1 MINNINKR
9 RGFFRKYVLPK
20 TIYSRLVLVIIIP
33 IISVQFFFLLTFS
46 YRHGGHT
53 SYALSISLINEIK
66 YFLSEYEKN
75 PQEAFE
81 KAKNLGVNVKEIKM
95 PINIKEQYE
104 DRTGKVFI
112 SEYKRV
118 NTDITKK
125 FKPYV
130 RLKEK
135 QSIIEI
141 YLTAKQ
147 KAFKFIYSEYR
158 LYTYV
163 TEQVVWLITI
173 LTGLLSAGWALFIAR
188 NQALPI
194 RNLSDSIISF
204 SRGDIDTIQK
214 LEIRGSNE
222 IRRAIYNF
230 KIMANR
236 ILRHNKQR
244 TNMLSG
250 ISHDLRTPLTRMKL
264 LLAMAEKNKTNKD
277 LSDNIKDMENMIE
290 SYLSFTKGIAKKSRV
305 MNINKLLQSI
315 TNKWKNAGKKIS
327 YENGKTIKINANPD
341 NIKRVIENIVTNGF
355 KYGKNISI
363 KLTTE
368 DEFVNIIIEDDGS
381 GIPEDKL
388 NEVFNPFYRI
398 DESRNKETG
407 GAGLGLSVAMDI
419 ITYYGGNI
427 VLENRKDKS
436 GLIATITLPMIV

>member
-1 MINNINKR
+1 MINNINQR
-9 RGFFRKYVLPK
+9 RGFFRRYILPK
-20 TIYSRLVLVIIIP
+20 TIYGRLILVIIIP

-53 SYALSISLINEIK
+53 SYALSISLINEIR

-75 PQEAFE
+75 PEEAFK
-81 KAKNLGVNVKEIKM
+81 KAKNFGMDVQKIKT
-95 PINIKEQYE
+95 PINIKNQYE
-104 DRTGKVFI
+104 NRTGKVFI

-118 NTDITKK
+118 NTKLTNK

-130 RLKEK
+130 RLKE
-135 QSIIEI
+135 QDSVIEI

-147 KAFKFIYSEYR
+147 QAFKFTYSEYR

-163 TEQVVWLITI
+163 TEQVVWIMTL
-173 LTGLLSAGWALFIAR
+173 LTGLICAVWALFIAR

-194 RNLSDSIISF
+194 RNLSKSIISF
-204 SRGDIDTIQK
+204 SKGDIDAIQN
-214 LEIRGSNE
+214 LEVRGSNE

-264 LLAMAEKNKTNKD
+264 LLAMTEKNKTNQD
-277 LSDNIKDMENMIE
+277 LNDNIKDMENMIE
-290 SYLSFTKGIAKKSRV
+290 SYLSFTKGIAKKSSIV
-305 MNINKLLQSI
+305 NINELLQNI
-315 TNKWKNAGKKIS
+315 INKWENAGKKIS
-327 YENGKTIKINANPD
+327 YSNLETININANSD
-341 NIKRVIENIVTNGF
+341 NINRVIENIITNGF
-355 KYGKNISI
+355 KYGGNISI

-368 DEFVNIIIEDDGS
+368 DEFVNIIIKDDGT

-388 NEVFNPFYRI
+388 SEVFNPFYRI
-398 DESRNKETG
+398 DKSRNNETG

-427 VLENRKDKS
+427 VLKNRKDKS
-436 GLIATITLPMIV
+436 GLIATITLPIIV

>member
-1 MINNINKR
+1 
-9 RGFFRKYVLPK
+9 
-20 TIYSRLVLVIIIP
+20 
-33 IISVQFFFLLTFS
+33 
-46 YRHGGHT
+46 
-53 SYALSISLINEIK
+53 
-66 YFLSEYEKN
+66 
-75 PQEAFE
+75 
-81 KAKNLGVNVKEIKM
+81 
-95 PINIKEQYE
+95 
-104 DRTGKVFI
+104 
-112 SEYKRV
+112 
-118 NTDITKK
+118 
-125 FKPYV
+125 
-130 RLKEK
+130 
-135 QSIIEI
+135 
-141 YLTAKQ
+141 
-147 KAFKFIYSEYR
+147 
-158 LYTYV
+158 
-163 TEQVVWLITI
+163 
-173 LTGLLSAGWALFIAR
+173 
-188 NQALPI
+188 
-194 RNLSDSIISF
+194 
-204 SRGDIDTIQK
+204 
-214 LEIRGSNE
+214 
-222 IRRAIYNF
+222 
-230 KIMANR
+230 MANR

-264 LLAMAEKNKTNKD
+264 LLAMAGKNKTNKD

-305 MNINKLLQSI
+305 MNINKLLQNI
-315 TNKWKNAGKKIS
+315 INKWKNAGGKIS
-327 YENGKTIKINANPD
+327 YENGKSIKINANPD

-388 NEVFNPFYRI
+388 DEVFNPFYRI

>member
-1 MINNINKR
+1 MINSINQR

-20 TIYSRLVLVIIIP
+20 TIYSRLILVIIIP
-33 IISVQFFFLLTFS
+33 IILVQFFFLFTFS
-46 YRHGGHT
+46 YRHGKHT

-75 PQEAFE
+75 PQEASE
-81 KAKNLGVNVKEIKM
+81 KAKNLGMDVKEIKM
-95 PINIKEQYE
+95 PINIKEQYK
-104 DRTGKVFI
+104 DRTGEVFI
-112 SEYKRV
+112 SEYKKV
-118 NTDITKK
+118 STDITKK

-130 RLKEK
+130 RLNEK
-135 QSIIEI
+135 KGIIEI

-147 KAFKFIYSEYR
+147 KAFKFIYNEYR

-214 LEIRGSNE
+214 LEVRGSNE

-264 LLAMAEKNKTNKD
+264 LLAMAGKNKTNKD

-305 MNINKLLQSI
+305 MNINKLLQNI
-315 TNKWKNAGKKIS
+315 INKWKNAGGKIS
-327 YENGKTIKINANPD
+327 YENGKSIKINANPD

-388 NEVFNPFYRI
+388 DEVFNPFYRI

>member
-1 MINNINKR
+1 MINNINQR

-20 TIYSRLVLVIIIP
+20 TIYSRLILVIIIP

-95 PINIKEQYE
+95 PINIKEQYK

-118 NTDITKK
+118 STDITKK

-130 RLKEK
+130 RLNEK
-135 QSIIEI
+135 KSIIEI
-141 YLTAKQ
+141 YLSAKQ
-147 KAFKFIYSEYR
+147 KAFKFTYSEYR

-305 MNINKLLQSI
+305 MNINKLLQNI
-315 TNKWKNAGKKIS
+315 INKWKNAGGKIS
-327 YENGKTIKINANPD
+327 YENGKSIKINANPD

-388 NEVFNPFYRI
+388 DEVFNPFYRI

>member
-1 MINNINKR
+1 
-9 RGFFRKYVLPK
+9 
-20 TIYSRLVLVIIIP
+20 
-33 IISVQFFFLLTFS
+33 
-46 YRHGGHT
+46 
-53 SYALSISLINEIK
+53 
-66 YFLSEYEKN
+66 
-75 PQEAFE
+75 
-81 KAKNLGVNVKEIKM
+81 
-95 PINIKEQYE
+95 
-104 DRTGKVFI
+104 
-112 SEYKRV
+112 
-118 NTDITKK
+118 
-125 FKPYV
+125 
-130 RLKEK
+130 
-135 QSIIEI
+135 
-141 YLTAKQ
+141 
-147 KAFKFIYSEYR
+147 
-158 LYTYV
+158 
-163 TEQVVWLITI
+163 
-173 LTGLLSAGWALFIAR
+173 
-188 NQALPI
+188 
-194 RNLSDSIISF
+194 
-204 SRGDIDTIQK
+204 
-214 LEIRGSNE
+214 
-222 IRRAIYNF
+222 
-230 KIMANR
+230 
-236 ILRHNKQR
+236 
-244 TNMLSG
+244 G

-290 SYLSFTKGIAKKSRV
+290 SYLSFTKGIAKKSHV
-305 MNINKLLQSI
+305 MNINKILQSI

-427 VLENRKDKS
+427 LLENRKDKS